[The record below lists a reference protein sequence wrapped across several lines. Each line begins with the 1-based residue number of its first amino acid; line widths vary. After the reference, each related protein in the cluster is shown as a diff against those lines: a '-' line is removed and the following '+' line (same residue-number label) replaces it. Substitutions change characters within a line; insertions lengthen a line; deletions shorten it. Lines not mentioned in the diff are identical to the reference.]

1 MNDIEL
7 VTEPVTVEERAKWE
21 ATQDLSTF
29 TKIRN
34 SASDT
39 FTPYQIKFLSKGG
52 RKYMGCY
59 GVFALSLL
67 LVLTLLN
74 LYALKDEA
82 IIVIVNSLLAFVIS
96 LLMLEKMISGL
107 LNSFIKKFQ

>member
-1 MNDIEL
+1 MDIEQNQ
-7 VTEPVTVEERAKWE
+7 EPVTVEERAKWE
-21 ATQDLSTF
+21 VTQNLSTGV
-29 TKIRN
+29 KVRN
-34 SASDT
+34 SAADT

-59 GVFALSLL
+59 GIFALTLL
-67 LVLTLLN
+67 LILTLLN

-82 IIVIVNSLLAFVIS
+82 IIVIVNSLLAFIIS